1 MATFVPYLYLLL
13 SSKLPGTTPVG
24 HCVQLVHEKIGITK
38 NFSLATELLKHF
50 TLIRTGVVFLELSKF
65 SKHLFHGRL

>member
-1 MATFVPYLYLLL
+1 MATFVPYLLL

-24 HCVQLVHEKIGITK
+24 HCVQLVHEKNWDYK
-38 NFSLATELLKHF
+38 KLL
-50 TLIRTGVVFLELSKF
+50 TNLIRTGVVFLELSKF